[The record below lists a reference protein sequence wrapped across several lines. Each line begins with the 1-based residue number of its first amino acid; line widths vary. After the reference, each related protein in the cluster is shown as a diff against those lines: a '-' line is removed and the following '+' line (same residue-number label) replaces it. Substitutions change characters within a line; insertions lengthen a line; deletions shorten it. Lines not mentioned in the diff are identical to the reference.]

1 MKTFL
6 HYFISIGSSLF
17 SFTQNSFQIHPK
29 IKFAITGE
37 TYLTDFELTPPKN
50 IFGFIILKEDIEIN
64 FNLIVENTIQWKIN
78 LT

>member
-1 MKTFL
+1 MKTVRL
-6 HYFISIGSSLF
+6 YYISIGCSIFGF
-17 SFTQNSFQIHPK
+17 SQNSFQIHPK
-29 IKFAITGE
+29 IKFAITGV
-37 TYLTDFELTPPKN
+37 TNFNDFELTPPKN